1 MKQIPTTWKSF
12 KQSWQWL
19 FWAGPVLVVIGLSA
33 GAVSGNWGAVPVGLT
48 IAGIVLIGVWLVLQS
63 QPGSGFWG
71 RRSTQASTNALLST
85 LAVVVILGLINF
97 LGVRYANQIDLT
109 ENQLYTLAP
118 QSQAILRRLP
128 QPVKVWVFMDP
139 NSPNPNSGPTQA
151 LLDQYKR
158 QSRQFNFE
166 LVDPQAQPGLAQ
178 SFGIQDVGDVYLEA
192 GQKRQFLQ
200 NLKSERLVEGRL
212 TNAIEQITSDRQ
224 AKIYFLQGH
233 GESPL
238 EGSQGGLAQAKA
250 LLQEKNF
257 VSEPLNL
264 VEQLTVPEDAAAV
277 VVAGPKQ
284 ALFDK
289 EVRELNAYLQQGGS
303 VLLMID
309 PNVDPKLDSLL
320 KNWGVTLDNRL
331 AINASAQQTVEF
343 GPAAPVVNQY
353 GDHPITKDFGNRYS
367 IYPIARPIQ
376 MTPIPGVQETPLL
389 VTSPES
395 WAESEPKNQNL
406 EFNPGSDRQGPLMLG
421 VALSKTAQPTT
432 PTQPSPSPS
441 PVASPSASPIASPSP
456 SPSPSPTTSEADK
469 KPSEARLVVVGNSRF
484 ATDGLFGQQLNGDV
498 FLNSVSW
505 LSKRDDQVLS
515 IRPKED
521 KNRRITMTAQ
531 QANLVGWLSLAILPL
546 LGFGAAGV
554 MWWQRR

>member
-33 GAVSGNWGAVPVGLT
+33 GAVSGNWGSIPVGLT
-48 IAGIVLIGVWLVLQS
+48 VAGIVLIGVWLLLQS

-85 LAVVVILGLINF
+85 LAVIVILGLINF
-97 LGVRYANQIDLT
+97 LGVRYANQVDLT

-118 QSQAILRRLP
+118 QSQGILRRLP

-166 LVDPQAQPGLAQ
+166 MVDPQAQPGLAQ
-178 SFGIQDVGDVYLEA
+178 SFGIQDIGDVYIEA
-192 GQKRQFLQ
+192 GQKRRFLQ
-200 NLKSERLVEGRL
+200 NLKSERLSEGRL

-233 GESPL
+233 GESSL
-238 EGSQGGLAQAKA
+238 DGGQRGLAQAKA

-257 VSEPLNL
+257 ISEPLNL
-264 VEQLTVPEDAAAV
+264 VEQPAVPEDAAAV

-289 EVRELNAYLQQGGS
+289 EVRELSAYLQQGGS

-309 PNVDPKLDSLL
+309 PNVDPKLEGLL
-320 KNWGVTLDNRL
+320 KNWGVTLGNRI
-331 AINASAQQTVEF
+331 AINASAQQIAEL
-343 GPAAPVVNQY
+343 GPTASVVNQY

-376 MTPIPGVQETPLL
+376 TTPVSGVQETPLL
-389 VTSPES
+389 VTSPQS
-395 WAESEPKNQNL
+395 WAESDLKNQNL
-406 EFNPGSDRQGPLMLG
+406 EFNPERDRQGPLVLG
-421 VALSKTAQPTT
+421 VALSKAAQATGSA
-432 PTQPSPSPS
+432 QASPSPSPS
-441 PVASPSASPIASPSP
+441 ASPSVSSSASPSP
-456 SPSPSPTTSEADK
+456 SPSPTPTTEANKTLSE
-469 KPSEARLVVVGNSRF
+469 SRLVVVGNSSF

-531 QANLVGWLSLAILPL
+531 QANLVGWLSLAVLPL
-546 LGFGAAGV
+546 LGFGTAGV
-554 MWWQRR
+554 MWWRRR

>member
-48 IAGIVLIGVWLVLQS
+48 VAGIVLIGVWLVLQS

-158 QSRQFNFE
+158 QSRQFSFE

-233 GESPL
+233 GEYPL
-238 EGSQGGLAQAKA
+238 DGGQGGLTQAKA

-264 VEQLTVPEDAAAV
+264 VEELTVPEDAAAV

-309 PNVDPKLDSLL
+309 PNVDPKLDTLL

-376 MTPIPGVQETPLL
+376 TTPIPGVQETPLL

-395 WAESEPKNQNL
+395 WAESDPKTQNL

-421 VALSKTAQPTT
+421 VALSKTAQVTNS
-432 PTQPSPSPS
+432 TQPSPSPS
-441 PVASPSASPIASPSP
+441 PVASPSASPSASPNP
-456 SPSPSPTTSEADK
+456 SPSPSPTTSEAGK
-469 KPSEARLVVVGNSRF
+469 TPSEARLVVVGNSRF

-546 LGFGAAGV
+546 LGFGTAGV